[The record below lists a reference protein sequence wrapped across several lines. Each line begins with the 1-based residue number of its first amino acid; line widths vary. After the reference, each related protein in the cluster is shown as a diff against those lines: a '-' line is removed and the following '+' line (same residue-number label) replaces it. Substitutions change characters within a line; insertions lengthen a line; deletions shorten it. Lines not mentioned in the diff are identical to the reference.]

1 MDSSIFSLY
10 RFFIYF
16 PFKTLGCISLL
27 SGYYLCHLDLHWDKK
42 MFITEIAVSPN
53 ENAPSHPPPPTP
65 RYPAMLIFFTGREAA
80 EKSSLSTKTL
90 SEYQHPNCHSWW

>member
-10 RFFIYF
+10 WFFIYF
-16 PFKTLGCISLL
+16 PFKTLCCISLL

-53 ENAPSHPPPPTP
+53 ENAPSHSSPPGI
-65 RYPAMLIFFTGREAA
+65 L
-80 EKSSLSTKTL
+80 L
-90 SEYQHPNCHSWW
+90 C